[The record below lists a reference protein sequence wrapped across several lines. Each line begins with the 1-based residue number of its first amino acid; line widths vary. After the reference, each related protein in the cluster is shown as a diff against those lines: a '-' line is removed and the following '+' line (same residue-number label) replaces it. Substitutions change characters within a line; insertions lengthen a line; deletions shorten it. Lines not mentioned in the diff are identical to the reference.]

1 MERRN
6 ESDKEEV
13 NEMKG
18 ILVLLIV
25 IFGSLSITF
34 SAGKEIG
41 VVTASGIL
49 ISFVMLIAIL
59 YVTVREGTKVSY
71 AVAGTEPTTV
81 CRCVIVEGELID
93 DSDCI
98 LHNNSD
104 GTFVG

>member
-1 MERRN
+1 
-6 ESDKEEV
+6 
-13 NEMKG
+13 MKG

-25 IFGSLSITF
+25 IFGSLNLTF
-34 SAGKEIG
+34 QSGKEMGMITIG
-41 VVTASGIL
+41 GIL
-49 ISFVMLIAIL
+49 FALLSFIVLILIA
-59 YVTVREGTKVSY
+59 VKEGRKVSY
-71 AVAGTEPTTV
+71 AEAGTEPTTV